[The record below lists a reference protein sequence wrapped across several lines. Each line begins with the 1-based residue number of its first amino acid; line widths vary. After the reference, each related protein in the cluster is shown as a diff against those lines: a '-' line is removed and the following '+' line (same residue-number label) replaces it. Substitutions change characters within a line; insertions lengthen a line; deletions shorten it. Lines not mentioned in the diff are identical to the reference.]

1 MIVQEHFD
9 LDFARKKSLPAPGF
23 EPTSFLLT
31 SSCQGIAFLADICL
45 FQINHFPPYLVATDL
60 GGT

>member
-45 FQINHFPPYLVATDL
+45 FQINHFPP
-60 GGT
+60 